1 MCSLERYLL
10 LVCNMAENPF
20 EMKFFFFLFEFEEIL
35 CYHLCELGHLYI
47 PNLASCGH
55 LELARFSNLPCFT
68 P

>member
-1 MCSLERYLL
+1 
-10 LVCNMAENPF
+10 MAENPF

-35 CYHLCELGHLYI
+35 CYHLCELDHLYI
-47 PNLASCGH
+47 PNLASCCSKKNLASCGH